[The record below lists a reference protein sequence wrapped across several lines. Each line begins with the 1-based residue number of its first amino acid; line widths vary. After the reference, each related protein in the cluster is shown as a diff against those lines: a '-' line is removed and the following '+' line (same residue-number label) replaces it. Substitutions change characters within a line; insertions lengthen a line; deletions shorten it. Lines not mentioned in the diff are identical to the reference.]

1 MLSAEC
7 RITEIDEGDLTIV
20 RNALDPDLL
29 ANLQI
34 ETPRFLLSN
43 SHNGLKCKRGPSSPG
58 WVVSLFWS
66 ATPDFSG
73 LGYPAL
79 SKLMDITNE
88 PHGQSFAINYQ
99 GPFATQPFH
108 ADMYKPGTVQTVQ
121 LTDGG
126 AFDFVPERSSGQE
139 ELTDFC
145 EIKVGAGDIVKQH
158 RPSRRHR
165 GRNRSDQP
173 RINIGR
179 Y

>member
-1 MLSAEC
+1 MMSEYIEA
-7 RITEIDEGDLTIV
+7 GDLTIV
-20 RNALDPDLL
+20 RNALDPNLL
-29 ANLQI
+29 ADLQA
-34 ETPRFLLSN
+34 ETLAFYYRIDY
-43 SHNGLKCKRGPSSPG
+43 NGLKCKRGPSSPG

-66 ATPDFSG
+66 ETPDFLG

-99 GPFATQPFH
+99 DSFAAQPFH
-108 ADMYKPGTVQTVQ
+108 ADMYKPRTVQTVQ

-126 AFDFVPERSSGQE
+126 AFDFVPEGVGREE

-145 EIKVGAGDIVKQH
+145 EIKVDAGDIVKQH
-158 RPSRRHR
+158 RPSGRHR
-165 GRNRSDQP
+165 GRNQSDQP